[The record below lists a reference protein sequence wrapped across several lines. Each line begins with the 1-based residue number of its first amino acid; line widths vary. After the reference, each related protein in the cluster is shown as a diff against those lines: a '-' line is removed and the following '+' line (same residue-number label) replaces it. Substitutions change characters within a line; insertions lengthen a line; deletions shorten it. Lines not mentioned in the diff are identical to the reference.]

1 MRSLAELKD
10 QLATPTEALI
20 ADVAAL
26 QGDLIVLGAAGKIGP
41 NIVRLLARADAAA
54 GIRRRVFAISRF
66 QDRERAA
73 ELEAAGAFV
82 HEADLT
88 KDGALE
94 ALPDVANVLY
104 LVGTRL
110 GTTGKEAE
118 MWYVNTL
125 LPGRVV
131 ERFRSSRIVALSTGN
146 VYPLTPVEGPWPTE
160 ETPPNPVGEYAMSC
174 LGRERV
180 MTHCAERSGTSMALI
195 RLNYSVEMR
204 YGPIVDLARAV
215 RKGEPIDL
223 AMGHLN
229 LVWQGYSNEVI
240 LRCFLRVASPPFVL
254 NVTGSELVSVRE
266 ATQRIAGLMRKEP
279 IFSGAS
285 PPTALLS
292 NANRCHGMFGP
303 PTVGLYALI
312 SQTVRWMEDGLPLF
326 NKPSGFQS
334 RQGKF

>member
-1 MRSLAELKD
+1 LRSLAELKD

-20 ADVAAL
+20 AEAAAL
-26 QGDLIVLGAAGKIGP
+26 KGDLIVLGAAGKIGP
-41 NIVRLLARADAAA
+41 NIVRLLARAGEVA
-54 GIRRRVFAISRF
+54 GIHRRVFAVSRF
-66 QDRERAA
+66 RDREKAA
-73 ELEAAGAFV
+73 ELEAAGAILCEV
-82 HEADLT
+82 DLT

-94 ALPDVANVLY
+94 ALPDAANVLY
-104 LVGTRL
+104 LIGARF

-118 MWYVNTL
+118 MWFVNTF

-160 ETPPNPVGEYAMSC
+160 ETPPDPVGEYAMSC

-180 MTHCAERSGTSMALI
+180 MTHCAARTGTSLGLI

-204 YGPIVDLARAV
+204 YGPIVDMARAV
-215 RKGEPIDL
+215 RAGEPIDL

-240 LRCFLRVASPPFVL
+240 LRCFRRVGSPPFVI
-254 NVTGSELVSVRE
+254 NVTGPELVSVRE
-266 ATQRIAGLMRKEP
+266 TTVRIATLMRKRP
-279 IFSGAS
+279 VFRGIST
-285 PPTALLS
+285 PTALLS
-292 NANRCHGMFGP
+292 DAGRCHSLFGLP
-303 PTVGLYALI
+303 AVGLDALI
-312 SQTVRWMEDGLPLF
+312 SKTVHWMEDGLPLF

-334 RQGKF
+334 RKGAF